1 MMTTDEAR
9 LRAHNHAMAHDPVYA
24 AAARRLAIQA
34 AARHA
39 PSKERLRRRRAIRRA
54 GWLEGRAFRDRLP
67 LPRVWARGRRWRS
80 FLTADGFYEFE
91 PDVRELVLQ
100 PIRFDVA
107 AMWTD
112 PRELFP

>member
-1 MMTTDEAR
+1 MTTDEAR

-39 PSKERLRRRRAIRRA
+39 PIKERLRRRRAIRRA
-54 GWLEGRAFRDRLP
+54 GWLEGRAFRDRLA

-80 FLTADGFYEFE
+80 FLTDEGYYDFAA
-91 PDVRELVLQ
+91 DVRELICEPVQ
-100 PIRFDVA
+100 FDRV
-107 AMWTD
+107 AMWAD
-112 PRELFP
+112 PRERL